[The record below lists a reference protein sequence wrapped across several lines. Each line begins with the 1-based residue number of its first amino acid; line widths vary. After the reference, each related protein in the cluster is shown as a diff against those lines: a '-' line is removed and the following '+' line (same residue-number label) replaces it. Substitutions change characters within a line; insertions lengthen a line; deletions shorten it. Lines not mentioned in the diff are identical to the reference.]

1 MLHGCGAGEALFM
14 FGVSRSILFAGAAH
28 PSLQSG
34 FGVGVRRWP
43 VGAATTEMLMLKRNA
58 AICERRASAP
68 KSDCPPPLLPHLR
81 VALAHHSGKRYTHR
95 YSFL

>member
-1 MLHGCGAGEALFM
+1 M

-68 KSDCPPPLLPHLR
+68 KSDCPRLSCPSFALR
-81 VALAHHSGKRYTHR
+81 SRIIQESDTRIDIVS
-95 YSFL
+95 